1 MSTSPGRFTANVL
14 PIAFAVVLWLVALQ
28 TRTFSVSHSV
38 AVIPPVLP
46 DSLVISNP
54 GEIDSVTV
62 VFTGRGAG
70 ALWDQ
75 LNGAPATIQLEKAT
89 GRIGDLPAPVPLEF
103 DPAGI
108 QWHGRMWSELE
119 VSSVEPGRITAVFDS
134 TGSRRVPVSIPTIG
148 QTPSRYLWMT
158 VNPSTVVI
166 RGPSSLVASVDSMST
181 AVLMAGQPGT
191 PVTVET
197 GSPLLASEPAEVEAR
212 LARPVPVVSLSDL

>member
-1 MSTSPGRFTANVL
+1 MSTSPGRFTVNVL
-14 PIAFAVVLWLVALQ
+14 PVAFAVVLWLVALQ
-28 TRTFSVSHSV
+28 TRAFSVAHSV

-46 DSLVISNP
+46 DSLVICNP
-54 GEIDSVTV
+54 GEMDSVTV

-75 LNGAPATIQLEKAT
+75 LNGAPATIQLAKAT
-89 GRIGDLPAPVPLEF
+89 GRIGDLPAPVALEF

-108 QWHGRMWSELE
+108 HWRGRVFSELE

-134 TGSRRVPVSIPTIG
+134 IGSRSVPVSIPTIG
-148 QTPSRYLWMT
+148 QTPSRYLWMSVT
-158 VNPSTVVI
+158 PSTVVI